1 MGEVEARVLG
11 TLADEI
17 NAEHRACEEASRS
30 GRGPRPLARS
40 GLRGAGLA
48 GGSRSTATVAS
59 TSQSCGVA
67 AE

>member
-11 TLADEI
+11 ALADEI

-40 GLRGAGLA
+40 GLRGAG
-48 GGSRSTATVAS
+48 
-59 TSQSCGVA
+59 
-67 AE
+67 